1 MPCAVAANLTDSL
14 LNCISIL
21 ICLLPVVGATIAV
34 VPLVDCYA
42 HFEVQLKFYFL
53 QLRVQHF
60 N

>member
-1 MPCAVAANLTDSL
+1 LSAAF
-14 LNCISIL
+14 
-21 ICLLPVVGATIAV
+21 VGATIAV
-34 VPLVDCYA
+34 VVVDVAGVPLVDCYA